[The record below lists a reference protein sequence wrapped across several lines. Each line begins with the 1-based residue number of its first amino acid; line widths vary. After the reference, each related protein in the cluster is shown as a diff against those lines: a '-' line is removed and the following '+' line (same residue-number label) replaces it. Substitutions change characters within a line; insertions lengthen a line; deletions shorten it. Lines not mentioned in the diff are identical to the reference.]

1 MTHQSPT
8 LSEAQ
13 KRELHDTALRIVSPG
28 KGILAADESVGSM
41 AKRLAQ
47 VGVENTE
54 ENRRQYRQILFSA
67 DDRINS
73 CIGGVIFFHETLYQ
87 HSDNGV
93 PFVKMIRDRGIL
105 VGIKVDKGVVPL
117 AGTCG
122 ETTTQGLD
130 GLSERCAQYKKDG
143 AVFAKW
149 RCVLKISDTNPSKLA
164 ITENANVLARYSSIC
179 QQHGIVPVIEPEILP
194 DGDHDL
200 KRCQYITEKVLAA
213 VYKAMSDHH
222 VYLEGT
228 LLKPNMVTGGH
239 SCSTKYSPEEVAMA
253 TVTAL
258 RRTVPPAVTG
268 VAFLSGGQSE
278 EEASVHL
285 NAINS
290 CPLAKPWILTFSF
303 GRALQASALRAWR
316 GHKEN
321 EKAAT
326 EQFIKR
332 AEVLHALIYC
342 TNTNRV
348 IVLLNALSLYL
359 SSLSVLPT
367 GEQSG
372 MSGEIR

>member
-1 MTHQSPT
+1 VSCDNQALGMTHQSPT

-13 KRELHDTALRIVSPG
+13 KRELHETALRIVSPG

-67 DDRINS
+67 DDRING

-87 HSDNGV
+87 HTDNGIA
-93 PFVKMIRDRGIL
+93 FVKMIRDRGIM

-179 QQHGIVPVIEPEILP
+179 QQHGIVPIIEPEILP

-200 KRCQYITEKVLAA
+200 KRSQYITEKVLTA

-228 LLKPNMVTGGH
+228 ILKPNMVTSGH
-239 SCSTKYSPEEVAMA
+239 SCPTKYSPEEVAMA

-285 NAINS
+285 NAINN

-332 AEVLHALIYC
+332 AEANSLACQGKYPGGENYGEAGQRSYGSSHAY
-342 TNTNRV
+342 
-348 IVLLNALSLYL
+348 
-359 SSLSVLPT
+359 
-367 GEQSG
+367 
-372 MSGEIR
+372 